1 MLPSLESLHCFAEA
15 ARLLNFRAAARAVAL
30 TPAALGQRIRQL
42 EDLVGTPLFH
52 RTTRKV
58 VLTQAGL
65 ALLPFAAKTLEDAAH
80 CVRAGRGEVGPPPLD
95 LTVGTRHELGMS
107 WLLPMLPKLRAAQS
121 GLTLHLYFGSS
132 ADLIIRVRNLE
143 IDCAIGSMRLA
154 DPRLDSIRLHRED
167 YLFVGSPRLLK
178 KTPLKRDSDAARH
191 TLIDST
197 MSMSLF
203 GYWRGAPGGG
213 DRLRFG
219 RVLGMGTIAAI
230 RELVLEGEG
239 VAVLP
244 AYLVTPDLRARRLT
258 QIFPGVKLL
267 SDWFRLVFRSDDPRR
282 SVYEAMAKTLL
293 EVPLS

>member
-42 EDLVGTPLFH
+42 EDQLGAPLFH

-65 ALLPFAAKTLEDAAH
+65 ALVPYAQRTLESAAD

-95 LTVGTRHELGMS
+95 LTLGTRHELGMS
-107 WLLPMLPKLRAAQS
+107 WLVPLLPALRATQT
-121 GLTLHLYFGSS
+121 GLTVHLYFGSS
-132 ADLIIRVRNLE
+132 ADLTLRVRNLE
-143 IDCAIGSMRLA
+143 IDCAIGSMRLG

-167 YLFVGSPRLLK
+167 YRFVGSPRLLK
-178 KTPLKRDSDAARH
+178 KRPLRRDADAADH
-191 TLIDST
+191 TLIDSSP
-197 MSMSLF
+197 SMSLF
-203 GYWRGAPGGG
+203 GYFRSAPGGG

-230 RELVLEGEG
+230 RALVLEGEG
-239 VAVLP
+239 VGVLP
-244 AYLVTPDLRARRLT
+244 AYLVEPDLRAGRLT
-258 QIFPGVKLL
+258 AIFPSVKLV
-267 SDWFRLVFRSDDPRR
+267 SDWFRLIFRSDDPRR
-282 SVYEAMAKTLL
+282 SLYESLAQTLL
-293 EVPLS
+293 AEPLK

>member
-42 EDLVGTPLFH
+42 EDQLGVPLFH

-65 ALLPFAAKTLEDAAH
+65 ALLPYARRALLAADD

-95 LTVGTRHELGMS
+95 LTIGTRHELGMS
-107 WLLPMLPKLRAAQS
+107 WLVPLLPKLRATQD
-121 GLTLHLYFGSS
+121 GLTVHLYFGSS
-132 ADLIIRVRNLE
+132 ADLVLRVRNLE
-143 IDCAIGSMRLA
+143 IDCAIGSMRLG

-167 YLFVGSPRLLK
+167 YRFVGSPRLLK
-178 KTPLKRDSDAARH
+178 RRPLRRDADALTH

-197 MSMSLF
+197 ASMSLF
-203 GYWRGAPGGG
+203 GYFRAAPGGG
-213 DRLRFG
+213 DRLRFQN
-219 RVLGMGTIAAI
+219 VLAMGTIDAI
-230 RELVLEGEG
+230 RALVLDGEG

-244 AYLVTPDLRARRLT
+244 AYRVDPDLRTGRLAP
-258 QIFPGVKLL
+258 IFPSVKLV
-267 SDWFRLVFRSDDPRR
+267 SDWFRLVFRADDPRR
-282 SVYEAMAKTLL
+282 SLYERLAETLL
-293 EVPLS
+293 AEPLQ